1 MGSVGSLVGDMV
13 EDGFNFLLDCV
24 VYWDRLGLLLFL
36 LLVRRFWSCFSG
48 SMMFVNFMDSYKIMD
63 SKSIWK
69 FIDFI

>member
-13 EDGFNFLLDCV
+13 EDGFNFLLDRV

-48 SMMFVNFMDSYKIMD
+48 SMMFVNLMDSYKIMD
-63 SKSIWK
+63 SKSMWK

>member
-24 VYWDRLGLLLFL
+24 GYWDRLGLLLFL

-48 SMMFVNFMDSYKIMD
+48 SMMFVNLMDSYKIMD
-63 SKSIWK
+63 IKSMWK